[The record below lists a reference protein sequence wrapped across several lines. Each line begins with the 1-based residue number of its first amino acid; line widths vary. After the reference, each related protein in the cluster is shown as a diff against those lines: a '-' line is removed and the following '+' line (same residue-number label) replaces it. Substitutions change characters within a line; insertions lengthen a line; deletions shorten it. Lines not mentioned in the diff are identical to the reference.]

1 MKRLLMLTI
10 TIIVSLTAFSQTDTT
25 PTTKCFP
32 IPVVKLIAKDLLSGD
47 SAKAL
52 LKNAEKHIDS
62 LTLIRYKQDSVIGVH
77 LEKEK
82 NFDTIIAYERNK
94 FTTLKTYTDKVEGD
108 LKTEKFKTKLLR
120 YTNYGA
126 LLILGVVAF
135 ILK

>member
-1 MKRLLMLTI
+1 M
-10 TIIVSLTAFSQTDTT
+10 TAFSQTDTT

-47 SAKAL
+47 SAKAM
-52 LKNAEKHIDS
+52 LKNAEQHIDS
-62 LTLIRYKQDSVIGVH
+62 LTLIRYKQDSIIGVH

-120 YTNYGA
+120 YANYGA
-126 LLILGVVAF
+126 ILIIGAVAF

>member
-1 MKRLLMLTI
+1 MT
-10 TIIVSLTAFSQTDTT
+10 IVSLTVFSQTDTT

-52 LKNAEKHIDS
+52 LKLTEEQLDS
-62 LTLIRYKQDSVIGVH
+62 TIKKTYVQDSVIGVH

-82 NFDTIIAYERNK
+82 NFNTVIGYERDK
-94 FTTLKTYTDKVEGD
+94 FGTLQTYTNKIEVD
-108 LKTEKFKTKLLR
+108 LKNEKVKGKLLR
-120 YTNYGA
+120 WANYG
-126 LLILGVVAF
+126 LIGVLGIVAF